1 MTWTVVAV
9 LGHDLASRGP
19 RDNVL
24 HGGGC
29 LQRQSQRGCLQR
41 QSQRGCSLASLLCAS
56 VSTSVHYQLKRIT
69 WYIYTDTEEGRSLV
83 ILCLRVIK
91 YRPRPYSFPG

>member
-24 HGGGC
+24 HGGGR
-29 LQRQSQRGCLQR
+29 LQRQSQRGCD
-41 QSQRGCSLASLLCAS
+41 LASLLCAS